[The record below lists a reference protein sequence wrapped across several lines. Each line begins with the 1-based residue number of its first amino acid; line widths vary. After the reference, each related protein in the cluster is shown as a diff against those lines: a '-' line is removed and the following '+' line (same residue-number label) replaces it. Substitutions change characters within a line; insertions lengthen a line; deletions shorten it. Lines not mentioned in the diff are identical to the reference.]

1 MHLSHNV
8 ISIIFVFCLST
19 LRQTV
24 NMNAQC
30 ASNEVIGVLYPEMVL
45 EVAMPACTKD
55 VGLGTIELKKS
66 HNNKQQQHYQ
76 QHH

>member
-1 MHLSHNV
+1 
-8 ISIIFVFCLST
+8 
-19 LRQTV
+19 
-24 NMNAQC
+24 
-30 ASNEVIGVLYPEMVL
+30 
-45 EVAMPACTKD
+45 VAMPACTKD